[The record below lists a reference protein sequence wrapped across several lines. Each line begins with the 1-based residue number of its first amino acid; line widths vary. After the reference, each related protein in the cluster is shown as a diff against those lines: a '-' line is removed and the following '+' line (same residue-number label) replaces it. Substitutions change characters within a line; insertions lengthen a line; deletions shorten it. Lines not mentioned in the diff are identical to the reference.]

1 MDFTSNYF
9 EIFGLPVSY
18 QVDLTLLSDRYRSM
32 QRKFHP
38 DRYASKPAQEQR
50 LAVQYAAVINQ
61 AYTELSSPLLR
72 AQYLL
77 SLKNMDS
84 AMDSAGDVKITRD
97 PQFLMQQIE
106 LREKLADLSEAE
118 ANDAFAIL
126 GEVAGQ
132 AKSDY
137 IGLQQVFDQ
146 QYSCSDFQSAEE
158 TVAKMQFFSKL
169 LNETEQLEQEL
180 DD

>member
-18 QVDLTLLSDRYRSM
+18 QVDLPLLADRYRSM

-38 DRYASKPAQEQR
+38 DRYARKPAQEQR

-77 SLKNMDS
+77 SLQNMDG
-84 AMDSAGDVKITRD
+84 DSDVKITRD

-106 LREKLADLSEAE
+106 LREKLADLSEA
-118 ANDAFAIL
+118 NDAFAIL
-126 GEVAGQ
+126 DEVAGQ
-132 AKSDY
+132 AESDY

-146 QYSCSDFQSAEE
+146 QYSHSDFQGAEE
-158 TVAKMQFFSKL
+158 TVAKMQFFCKL

>member
-18 QVDLTLLSDRYRSM
+18 QVDLSLLADRYRSM

-38 DRYASKPAQEQR
+38 DRYARKPAQEQR

-77 SLKNMDS
+77 SLQNM
-84 AMDSAGDVKITRD
+84 AGYGDVKITRD

-106 LREKLADLSEAE
+106 LREKLADLSEA
-118 ANDAFAIL
+118 NDAFAIL
-126 GEVAGQ
+126 DEVAGQ
-132 AKSDY
+132 AESDY

-146 QYSCSDFQSAEE
+146 QYSHSDFQGAEE

>member
-18 QVDLTLLSDRYRSM
+18 QVDLSLLADRYRSM

-50 LAVQYAAVINQ
+50 LAVQYSAVINQ
-61 AYTELSSPLLR
+61 AYTEISSPLLR

-77 SLKNMDS
+77 SLQN
-84 AMDSAGDVKITRD
+84 MDSAGDVKITRD

-106 LREKLADLSEAE
+106 LREKLADLSEA
-118 ANDAFAIL
+118 NDAFALL

-132 AKSDY
+132 AESDY

-146 QYSCSDFQSAEE
+146 QYIRSDFQGAEE

>member
-1 MDFTSNYF
+1 
-9 EIFGLPVSY
+9 
-18 QVDLTLLSDRYRSM
+18 M

-38 DRYASKPAQEQR
+38 DRYVSKPAQEQR
-50 LAVQYAAVINQ
+50 LAVQYASVINQ
-61 AYTELSSPLLR
+61 AYTELGSPLLR

-84 AMDSAGDVKITRD
+84 AMDGAGDIKITRD

-106 LREKLADLSEAE
+106 LREKLADLSEAQ

-132 AKSDY
+132 AESDY

-146 QYSCSDFQSAEE
+146 QYSRSDFKGAEE

>member
-1 MDFTSNYF
+1 VDFTSNYF

-18 QVDLTLLSDRYRSM
+18 QVDLSLLADRYRSM

-38 DRYASKPAQEQR
+38 DRYARKPAQEQR

-61 AYTELSSPLLR
+61 AHTELSSPLLR

-77 SLKNMDS
+77 SLQNMDG
-84 AMDSAGDVKITRD
+84 DGDVKITRD

-106 LREKLADLSEAE
+106 LREKLADLSEA
-118 ANDAFAIL
+118 NDAFAIL
-126 GEVAGQ
+126 DEVAGQ
-132 AKSDY
+132 AESDY

-146 QYSCSDFQSAEE
+146 QYSHSDFQGAEE